1 MLKAQYEVRRERERR
16 GQEGGGGGGGGRQQH
31 DFLNVKSKHKIFTC
45 K

>member
-16 GQEGGGGGGGGRQQH
+16 GQEGGGGGGGRQQH